1 MYLHVYIYSDIYLCI
16 ISKGWGYPTDSQEY
30 YGSAK
35 ANDETVERIL
45 KMEPKVEC
53 TRESMKLNVQDSTQ
67 GTLLFVD
74 RGKYYDLPGIIQLL
88 LLLFLTRASHSNCS
102 KGSRLSPLPLSKL
115 PSSCGYTM
123 KSTRKDLVLAAPYD
137 GCFVAVEVGCFIT
150 FNYLLLLHLNTA
162 TF

>member
-1 MYLHVYIYSDIYLCI
+1 MY
-16 ISKGWGYPTDSQEY
+16 SQEG

-53 TRESMKLNVQDSTQ
+53 TGESMRLNVQDSTQ

-74 RGKYYDLPGIIQLL
+74 RGKYWNLPGIIRLQF
-88 LLLFLTRASHSNCS
+88 LLFLTHSSHSNCS
-102 KGSRLSPLPLSKL
+102 KGSRLSPLPLSNL

-123 KSTRKDLVLAAPYD
+123 KSTQKDLVMAAPYD

-150 FNYLLLLHLNTA
+150 FIYL
-162 TF
+162 

>member
-1 MYLHVYIYSDIYLCI
+1 MQDKVHKFSIFIYVYIYSDLCI
-16 ISKGWGYPTDSQEY
+16 ISKGWGYSQYSQEG

-67 GTLLFVD
+67 GTLFVD
-74 RGKYYDLPGIIQLL
+74 RGKYLNLPGIIRFQ
-88 LLLFLTRASHSNCS
+88 LLLFLTHSSHLNCS
-102 KGSRLSPLPLSKL
+102 KGSRLPPLSLSKL

-123 KSTRKDLVLAAPYD
+123 KSGRKDLVLAAPYD
-137 GCFVAVEVGCFIT
+137 GCFVAVEVGCFVT
-150 FNYLLLLHLNTA
+150 FNYL
-162 TF
+162 